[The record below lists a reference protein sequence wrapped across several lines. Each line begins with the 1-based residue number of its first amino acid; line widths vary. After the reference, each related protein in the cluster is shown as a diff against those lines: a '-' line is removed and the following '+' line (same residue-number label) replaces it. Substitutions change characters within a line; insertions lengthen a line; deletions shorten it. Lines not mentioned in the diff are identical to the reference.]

1 LQKLVLKCQRCCRR
15 LHEDGG
21 VVQVNSVM
29 NFNDQLKTEEGC
41 YTVVL
46 NMPVFIVYTWKE
58 LNLLCCIFNHL
69 KAC

>member
-1 LQKLVLKCQRCCRR
+1 
-15 LHEDGG
+15 
-21 VVQVNSVM
+21 M